1 MHGWYKATEM
11 CWCQG
16 KGHPSCAWRKN
27 MKIAV
32 EVLGGGRNK
41 FLDLSGKKLRLVLIP
56 TCVSFY
62 PYSCFWKVCVLP
74 MRKVLESS

>member
-32 EVLGGGRNK
+32 EVLGGAG
-41 FLDLSGKKLRLVLIP
+41 I
-56 TCVSFY
+56 
-62 PYSCFWKVCVLP
+62 
-74 MRKVLESS
+74 SSLT